1 MANDQD
7 CTMVDDTECKSS
19 EQGSSQLVIEKAD
32 RTSLSIMGLQ
42 VILDEVGTPVTKDQ
56 KISFG

>member
-1 MANDQD
+1 
-7 CTMVDDTECKSS
+7 MVDDTECKSS
-19 EQGSSQLVIEKAD
+19 EQGSSQLVVEKAD
-32 RTSLSIMGLQ
+32 GTSLSTVGLQ